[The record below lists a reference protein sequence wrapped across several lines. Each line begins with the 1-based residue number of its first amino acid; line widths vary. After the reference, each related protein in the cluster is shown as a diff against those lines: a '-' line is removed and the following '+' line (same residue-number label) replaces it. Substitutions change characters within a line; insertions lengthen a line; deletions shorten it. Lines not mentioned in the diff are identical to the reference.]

1 MAKKRKRTKKALDG
15 GVAGAGGHFSEK
27 FRSSAVYVFPSSV
40 SASPSLPFIL
50 IHSPSFFLSHLLRQT
65 MSTTAEEGPSPALG
79 VRVSLPPGTLAAQRE
94 RELARRSQH
103 NQQQQ
108 QQQQQE
114 EQAVEDEEEEHD
126 DEGPRPIG
134 IDLDREI
141 VPFHLGGD
149 GNSSDGSSNSEPDL
163 QDEED
168 ASSSAA
174 SDDIDDDDDDDIS
187 QSPPTSLPLL
197 SIDLIELTGCKP
209 SNAEEK
215 DMLVDQVRAILVGE
229 HNEDGSA
236 KEEEEETK
244 RPDGAEEGPP
254 PEESE
259 ANDEQEPQWMQFN
272 DRSTEL
278 FSMGAASHDDTT
290 HRLSPDDLHH
300 CQLEYPEFLP
310 VPGAGEHS
318 ATTVVMPTSRIW
330 KTLTSSHR
338 VAPVDR
344 ILVHLSRTSRDLV
357 WRYQMNTELR
367 HLARTELAE
376 RDRRHRTAAL
386 EEWTAGGRRK
396 LELERLYQ
404 VRGTF
409 EYRLNAARKGLRE
422 VVGQREDRV
431 RSELGRRREAGISG
445 GGVDGLD
452 WAEGAA
458 TFVFGDEDMERQNLR
473 EVTPSSDLAPMT
485 APYQDGQGDDEPADE
500 PYGSSASE
508 ESGYELDEDSLADG
522 ESDDE
527 DGHAGADESKSS
539 SDKLSQSR
547 SEARVE
553 RRRIRAAKSS
563 KRMRKKLALQEEEAK
578 RRSMVEAAKAEE
590 QDIRRMC
597 TLPEEELA
605 KAVVDQLEERMTKI
619 DALLEKMQDEEWAE
633 EEGDDMTS
641 AIQKKQ
647 DGLQFDVLYDNL
659 DEERQHRPL
668 LDQILA
674 MIFGAARLSDGRTK
688 EKHFEFVRDE
698 HQSIVSDWWK
708 YFGRLPPSLAEKEE
722 AAAKFTTKK
731 EDTLLV
737 AGALTALRFDDDS
750 GATKSKKISLPEIPP
765 KQTPE
770 AMRSMLGITDNDGDD
785 WDDVDVDDW
794 GAFGF
799 ADNSVTTS
807 STGASGQDTQI
818 RPNNNGPKKGLRPGG
833 RML

>member
-1 MAKKRKRTKKALDG
+1 
-15 GVAGAGGHFSEK
+15 
-27 FRSSAVYVFPSSV
+27 
-40 SASPSLPFIL
+40 
-50 IHSPSFFLSHLLRQT
+50 
-65 MSTTAEEGPSPALG
+65 MSTVKAEEGPSPPLG

-94 RELARRSQH
+94 KELARRSQH

-108 QQQQQE
+108 QQQV
-114 EQAVEDEEEEHD
+114 QAVEEDEEEEHD

-141 VPFHLGGD
+141 VPFHLSGGDGD
-149 GNSSDGSSNSEPDL
+149 GNSSDGSSNSEPGL
-163 QDEED
+163 QDEDD

-174 SDDIDDDDDDDIS
+174 SDDIDDDDDDIS

-215 DMLVDQVRAILVGE
+215 SMLVDQVRAILVGK

-236 KEEEEETK
+236 GEEEAK
-244 RPDGAEEGPP
+244 RHHDAEEGPP

-386 EEWTAGGRRK
+386 EEWAAGGRRK

-508 ESGYELDEDSLADG
+508 ESGYELEDEDSLADG

-539 SDKLSQSR
+539 SEKLSQSR

-647 DGLQFDVLYDNL
+647 DGLQFGVLYDNL
-659 DEERQHRPL
+659 DEERQHRSL

-674 MIFGAARLSDGRTK
+674 MIFGAARPSEDRTK
-688 EKHFEFVRDE
+688 EKHFEFIRDE

-722 AAAKFTTKK
+722 SAAKFTTKK
-731 EDTLLV
+731 EDTSAPAESKETLLV
-737 AGALTALRFDDDS
+737 AGALTALRFDDDN
-750 GATKSKKISLPEIPP
+750 GAAKSKKISLAEIPP

-770 AMRSMLGITDNDGDD
+770 AMRSMLGIADNDGDD

-807 STGASGQDTQI
+807 STGASGQDKQI